1 MAKRAKQKVKS
12 VGPRAAE
19 TISTAA
25 PKLVDNVIPLH
36 ARSEGSRHQQAAV
49 ASATDPHAVTA
60 PQAALGGSQVQ
71 AAAKA
76 APVSA
81 PKPAAPPMADDHG
94 LPPEEDDHPE
104 MEKFFSSHPPSAPVH
119 QESWSDLA
127 TGEHEPSHH
136 RGRNQAMI
144 WSLAILV
151 LGVLLIG
158 GFLIYNKV
166 LMPTPQAPLG
176 GRVSLPTP
184 DLLKNAEILLNAPR
198 PDQVQPVA
206 QPSAPAPTEAV
217 APTEGQPTEVAAQPV
232 DPSAAPVDPTA
243 AAVDPTAAPVDPAA
257 APVAAAPNTDM
268 AAYAALVLEAR
279 KQGFKRNAEATYL
292 QALTIYAEGSDALSG
307 LAMLY
312 LNQGKNA
319 AARDRARE
327 SVQADTRNA
336 EGWIVLGAALGTLG
350 DGAGARNAYSQ
361 CAAIED
367 PKYSAE
373 CRRMLR

>member
-49 ASATDPHAVTA
+49 ASASATDPHAVTA
-60 PQAALGGSQVQ
+60 PQAAIGGSQVQ

-127 TGEHEPSHH
+127 TGEHEPSQH

-144 WSLAILV
+144 LSIAILV

-206 QPSAPAPTEAV
+206 QPSAPVPTEGV

-232 DPSAAPVDPTA
+232 DPSAAPVDPA
-243 AAVDPTAAPVDPAA
+243 AAPSEPAA
-257 APVAAAPNTDM
+257 APAAVAPTTDM
-268 AAYAALVLEAR
+268 GAYATLVLEAR

-292 QALTIYAEGSDALSG
+292 QALTIHAEGSDALSG

-319 AARDRARE
+319 EARDRARE